1 MPVNEELDTSTEDDD
16 LTSRAR
22 KLSKPKADTFVR
34 FKMKERSNKATALPK
49 QAKWT
54 GSNRNWVNVLVDGD
68 KKPSSII
75 GIRLQERKK

>member
-1 MPVNEELDTSTEDDD
+1 MSKLPVNEELDTSREDDD

-49 QAKWT
+49 QAK
-54 GSNRNWVNVLVDGD
+54 
-68 KKPSSII
+68 
-75 GIRLQERKK
+75 